1 MLKFVQLAQKLLK
14 IGYKHKDKLLNSND
28 PEFLALALGE
38 ALQNQ
43 RKILLDTSRDQI
55 QTITDLFEVNAE
67 IKFLTLMTAKKLNL
81 ELKDSG
87 QSQSLELIAKTLDA
101 NNMSHAALDMR
112 SYNAW
117 LKEFFTSEGVK
128 AIIEKPLTEIDGFN
142 AGLKG
147 AWKIPVQTTQR
158 VVEEIMRLNN
168 IVTEAKKEGR
178 RLERESRAAE
188 VSKQTTQPP
197 KPGNA

>member
-1 MLKFVQLAQKLLK
+1 MYLKFVKLAQQLIKV
-14 IGYKHKDKLLNSND
+14 GYKHKDKLLNSND
-28 PEFLALALGE
+28 PEFLAIALGE

-55 QTITDLFEVNAE
+55 QTITDLFEINAE
-67 IKFLTLMTAKKLNL
+67 IKFLTIMTSKKLNL
-81 ELKDSG
+81 DIKNAG
-87 QSQSLELIAKTLDA
+87 QSQSIDLIASALEA

-112 SYNAW
+112 SYNTW
-117 LKEFFTSEGVK
+117 LKDFFTSDGVK
-128 AIIEKPLTEIDGFN
+128 AIIEKPLTEIDGLN

-178 RLERESRAAE
+178 RLEREQRAAE
-188 VSKQTTQPP
+188 ATKANPP
-197 KPGNA
+197 KPGQ